1 MDIVGGLDDQCRV
14 FLFEFSKH
22 FLAEQ
27 IFLDKIYELSLNK
40 TLDTSMKL
48 WQRPK
53 SDIIFIE

>member
-1 MDIVGGLDDQCRV
+1 MDTVGGLDDQCRV
-14 FLFEFSKH
+14 FYLNSAKNFF
-22 FLAEQ
+22 AEQ
-27 IFLDKIYELSLNK
+27 ILLDKIYELSLNK

>member
-1 MDIVGGLDDQCRV
+1 MDTVGGLDDQCRV
-14 FLFEFSKH
+14 FYLNSAKIFF
-22 FLAEQ
+22 AEQ
-27 IFLDKIYELSLNK
+27 ILLDKIYELSLNK